1 MLVEGGGSVESIAG
15 KCLIASPYLE
25 DPNFRRTIVYIV
37 SHDEE
42 GAIGVVLN
50 RHTGQSFAD
59 WLLSQ
64 GVHASKL
71 PDFPCIP
78 VFHGGPV
85 EATRLMTLHD
95 HPDFAQ
101 HRSAD
106 GVAFTS
112 LGEHLSALL
121 LQREIRCM
129 IFVGYAGWG
138 PGQLDE
144 ELQAGG
150 WMVSCLSS
158 DQIFSLD
165 HQSWQSLVHR
175 VGDQILGGLIPPEWL
190 RSDPHSN

>member
-1 MLVEGGGSVESIAG
+1 VESIAG

-42 GAIGVVLN
+42 GAIGVILN
-50 RHTGQSFAD
+50 RHTGRSFSD

-64 GVHASKL
+64 GIKDSKSTH
-71 PDFPCIP
+71 FSEFRI
-78 VFHGGPV
+78 FRGGPV
-85 EATRLMTLHD
+85 DDTRLIALHD
-95 HPDFAQ
+95 QEGYSQ

-121 LQREIRCM
+121 LMKEIRCM

-138 PGQLDE
+138 PGQLEE
-144 ELQAGG
+144 ELRAGG
-150 WMVSCLSS
+150 WMVSCLSR

-165 HQSWQSLVHR
+165 DQSWQSLVHR
-175 VGDQILGGLIPPEWL
+175 FGDQILGNVVPADWL
-190 RSDPHSN
+190 RSDPHWN

>member
-1 MLVEGGGSVESIAG
+1 MESIAG

-37 SHDEE
+37 THDEQ

-50 RHTGQSFAD
+50 RDTGQSFAD

-64 GVHASKL
+64 GVQPSKL
-71 PDFPCIP
+71 PHFSDIP

-95 HPDFAQ
+95 HPEFAQ
-101 HRSAD
+101 YLSAD

-121 LQREIRCM
+121 LLKDIRCM

-138 PGQLDE
+138 PGQLEE
-144 ELQAGG
+144 ELQVGG
-150 WMVSCLSS
+150 WMVSCLSC

-165 HQSWQSLVHR
+165 DQSWKSLVHR
-175 VGDQILGGLIPPEWL
+175 VGDQILGNVVPPEWL
-190 RSDPHSN
+190 RSHPDWN

>member
-1 MLVEGGGSVESIAG
+1 VESIAG

-37 SHDEE
+37 THDEE

-50 RHTGQSFAD
+50 RDTGQSFAD

-64 GVHASKL
+64 GVQPNKL
-71 PDFPCIP
+71 PHFSGIS

-85 EATRLMTLHD
+85 DATRLMTLHD
-95 HPDFAQ
+95 HPKFAQ
-101 HRSAD
+101 YRSAD

-121 LQREIRCM
+121 VLTEIQCR

-138 PGQLDE
+138 PGQLEE

-150 WMVSCLSS
+150 WMVSYLSR

-165 HQSWQSLVHR
+165 DQSWQSLVYR
-175 VGDQILGGLIPPEWL
+175 VGDQILSNVVPPNWL
-190 RSDPHSN
+190 LSDPDWN